1 MASELSILLQDWQNA
16 EKQFQESILAVGT
29 CVQKGILPTELHLQ
43 RFSET
48 LNIYKQQYQNVL
60 ALAKETFLEEDTVQ
74 EASAAV
80 WLERL
85 REKQDAL
92 LLQAQRILNEFLS
105 IYSEDTVYEKAL
117 QPYREAC
124 EQLLSELEY
133 TDADTLQ
140 AAISAPKI
148 FAEAVRQNDPDLAEE
163 QGVFDLLEPH
173 YSSKVIRGLSRGKYR
188 IAAADTEEETVPE
201 EETAADTVSEETA
214 APDAAAEEVSVPA
227 AEEEQP
233 AEKAETPEAP
243 AETVDVPEEPEVEE
257 EPEEPIETYGLRISP
272 RTEYGRPV
280 LESSGK
286 TSTFEYKKDFK
297 DLRSCLGTA
306 CMLYSEYVSFD
317 WAVSNN
323 IPPFFYSKGYLYKV
337 TMEDRGSFL
346 APTKKFRRAMEQASV
361 KKAIQE
367 FNRKNKLG
375 NQSIDYPPI
384 DFMDEGDE
392 NVPAKTAAAL
402 CGDMLHQLMA
412 ENYMKTNLQEQNSIN
427 DDSRLVRSTCK
438 INGKKIH
445 LFSGTFFFTAPEH
458 IRMYLDTVQKYCE
471 YPYALALFA
480 TDDLKQARIMLG
492 LMPESFRSDDI
503 YVYAYEEDAYYH
515 MPDAKCITEQEVRR
529 KLLSLLGF
537 EPEDPENVDPPD
549 NEEPD
554 NAAPEHTEPETP
566 ASEEEMTAS
575 ETEDTAAESED
586 LPKEETDFTGT
597 LFGEPDQ
604 PDEQEKVP
612 EEAAKPEAE
621 QQEETTTDETLQPDE
636 PQEEVP
642 SEDTIA
648 AEAEMP
654 PVEKTP
660 NAPVPIKKE
669 ILRKRVNFA
678 DAYKAVCRF
687 LANKKPAAAAVYLNS
702 VEDKDGILAQ
712 LYQELCYALYI
723 PGSGCI
729 LDAFNVQLVFEN
741 ERMET
746 QALSD
751 HLKIAATL
759 RAVFYNVTANDPYS
773 NSTLCASIHSICK
786 DSGIAGLAELVIAL
800 KEFRQKH
807 RVGVYEILK
816 NRSDVDNTT
825 ICKEMASRAADCINR
840 YGQTHRNEKRY
851 QRTWEKI
858 YEDVEEV
865 LCAIRSGEF
874 SMEYAE
880 YISLFFTE
888 NKFANSADEIR
899 PADIARFSGNIDSY
913 IDTYYA
919 RIPRPNGSSQSAN
932 EKMERGKRNT
942 LRSWFDGVLE
952 LLAEYENMVRSGNAD
967 NAVTDE
973 QNAACSN
980 ILRLLEDAVESAGQL
995 FKKKRP
1001 HLDKSGIFCIL
1012 ETLKELISRYDLER
1026 RTITNKYFYVPLLQY
1041 GHVLLNDEFLP
1052 LMGVTDADI
1061 KGISVHDR
1069 VLEYA
1074 NTKCSERSYEERLA
1088 EIFSDS
1094 DAKDDYGCAANIR
1107 KFYLE
1112 TGYAEWNEQYNIEEN
1127 REFAQKDFLNNY
1139 NDMKAELELIQAK
1152 GILTPLKKEEYLE
1165 IVEMLYNTT
1174 DRTGDYG
1181 FFDRLQKIMRDAI
1194 HTNTNQLTTHWESAL
1209 KQAKNQYAS
1218 EQAAEPLL
1226 KKAEQALNDHNFTV
1240 VEDIISRLSHHDF
1253 LDDYRAQGLK
1263 HLDNFLNNYSTYYNR
1278 ASCKTGNFAENLMTS
1293 DQRRQLNRFSKDA
1306 RTLAS
1311 CFSGVNNSMKLKE
1324 FLESL
1329 GFPVQSVSVFDSN
1342 KDAHLFSVTL
1352 TPLKTKRRDVFSHVI
1367 APFGSEAYE
1376 HGFHVMTL
1384 EGSTYGAERL
1394 RDRLP
1399 KLQTSQNT
1407 LILLR
1412 HHLDI
1417 AERRKFARYIKE
1429 SNPNNTI
1436 ILLDQVALA
1445 YLVANYDESINRTL
1459 MEITMPF
1466 SNYQPYSSDSINIL
1480 PPEMFIGRNEVLH
1493 DLEQP
1498 NGANIICGGRQLGKT
1513 ALLRM
1518 AETEI
1523 EMEAVPT
1530 GDTVLYKRAVYV
1542 SVKGE
1547 KADAV
1552 AKALSERM
1560 VMKEILPEGSETSDW
1575 KQLVSSIERRLNDKK
1590 DKIPY
1595 LLVLIDEAETFISS
1609 CHPAYK
1615 PIEELMKLQEQY
1627 PKRFKFVVAGLR
1639 NLMLFEKEDSVRDNS
1654 ILVKMRC
1661 QKITPFTCME
1671 ARELLEVPLAY
1682 LGVRIPNE
1690 QLLYTI
1696 LASTNYL
1703 PGLIH
1708 LYCEMMLETFHNN
1721 NYANFKDNETPPYIF
1736 TEEQIKAVLS
1746 RNDFNIEVQRKFM
1759 ATLTMDNDVCY
1770 EIIALLIA
1778 HCYYSE
1784 SDTTVVS
1791 GYTAEKIYEMAAE
1804 FNLYE
1809 TAALGRD
1816 KIEALMDELCDLN
1829 ILRRDDKTGKYMF
1842 ARRNFLHLLD
1852 TPDEVEN
1859 KILTYAIAQ
1868 EGSAGN
1874 DE

>member
-1 MASELSILLQDWQNA
+1 
-16 EKQFQESILAVGT
+16 
-29 CVQKGILPTELHLQ
+29 
-43 RFSET
+43 
-48 LNIYKQQYQNVL
+48 
-60 ALAKETFLEEDTVQ
+60 
-74 EASAAV
+74 
-80 WLERL
+80 
-85 REKQDAL
+85 
-92 LLQAQRILNEFLS
+92 
-105 IYSEDTVYEKAL
+105 
-117 QPYREAC
+117 
-124 EQLLSELEY
+124 
-133 TDADTLQ
+133 
-140 AAISAPKI
+140 
-148 FAEAVRQNDPDLAEE
+148 
-163 QGVFDLLEPH
+163 
-173 YSSKVIRGLSRGKYR
+173 
-188 IAAADTEEETVPE
+188 
-201 EETAADTVSEETA
+201 
-214 APDAAAEEVSVPA
+214 
-227 AEEEQP
+227 
-233 AEKAETPEAP
+233 
-243 AETVDVPEEPEVEE
+243 
-257 EPEEPIETYGLRISP
+257 
-272 RTEYGRPV
+272 
-280 LESSGK
+280 
-286 TSTFEYKKDFK
+286 
-297 DLRSCLGTA
+297 
-306 CMLYSEYVSFD
+306 
-317 WAVSNN
+317 
-323 IPPFFYSKGYLYKV
+323 
-337 TMEDRGSFL
+337 
-346 APTKKFRRAMEQASV
+346 MEQTNV
-361 KKAIQE
+361 KKSIADLCKRKKQTIQLNAIV
-367 FNRKNKLG
+367 
-375 NQSIDYPPI
+375 PV
-384 DFMDEGDE
+384 DFSDEDDV
-392 NVPAKTAAAL
+392 NLPAKTVAAI
-402 CGDMLHQLMA
+402 CGGILRDRFG
-412 ENYMKTNLQEQNSIN
+412 NIPNRRYSQERIAI
-427 DDSRLVRSTCK
+427 DDCSRIVHSSFK
-438 INGKKIH
+438 NGTKKVH
-445 LFSGTFFFTAPEH
+445 LFSSAFFFFKPEQ
-458 IRMYLDTVQKYCE
+458 IQKYLDNIGKICDRQYV
-471 YPYALALFA
+471 LALFA
-480 TDDLKQARIMLG
+480 TDDLKQARIMLD
-492 LMPESFRSDDI
+492 LMPESFRSDDV
-503 YVYAYEEDAYYH
+503 YVYAYAEDAYYH
-515 MPDAKCITEQEVRR
+515 MPDAKSITEQEIRHR
-529 KLLSLLGF
+529 LLSLLGF
-537 EPEDPENVDPPD
+537 EPEDPEDGDPPAD
-549 NEEPD
+549 EEPD
-554 NAAPEHTEPETP
+554 NAEPEMTTP
-566 ASEEEMTAS
+566 
-575 ETEDTAAESED
+575 ETDDTAAESDESS
-586 LPKEETDFTGT
+586 KEETDFTGT

-604 PDEQEKVP
+604 PDEQE
-612 EEAAKPEAE
+612 EAAQPEA
-621 QQEETTTDETLQPDE
+621 E
-636 PQEEVP
+636 PQEEMPVEEAITAETAP
-642 SEDTIA
+642 
-648 AEAEMP
+648 EAETP
-654 PVEKTP
+654 PAEEAP
-660 NAPVPIKKE
+660 NAPVPVKKE
-669 ILRKRVNFA
+669 ILRKRVNFT

-751 HLKIAATL
+751 NLKIAATL
-759 RAVFYNVTANDPYS
+759 RAMFYNVTANDPYS

-786 DSGIAGLAELVIAL
+786 DSGIVGLADLVTAL

-807 RVGVYEILK
+807 RIGVYDILK
-816 NRSDVDNTT
+816 NRSDVDNTA

-851 QRTWEKI
+851 QRTWEMI
-858 YEDVEEV
+858 YADVEEV
-865 LCAIRSGEF
+865 LCAIRSGDF
-874 SMEYAE
+874 SMEHAE
-880 YISLFFTE
+880 YIALFFTE

-899 PADIARFSGNIDSY
+899 PADISRFSGNIDSY

-980 ILRLLEDAVESAGQL
+980 ILRLLEEALTSAGQL
-995 FKKKRP
+995 FKKNRT

-1012 ETLKELISRYDLER
+1012 ETLKELISRYDLEG

-1069 VLEYA
+1069 VLEY
-1074 NTKCSERSYEERLA
+1074 TKCSDREYDDRLA

-1094 DAKDDYGCAANIR
+1094 DAKDDYGCAANIK

-1127 REFAQKDFLNNY
+1127 LEFARKDFLNNY

-1194 HTNTNQLTTHWESAL
+1194 HTNTNQLTTHWESSL
-1209 KQAKNQYAS
+1209 KLAKKQYAAES
-1218 EQAAEPLL
+1218 AAEPLL
-1226 KKAEQALNDHNFTV
+1226 EKAEQALNDHNFTV

-1278 ASCKTGNFAENLMTS
+1278 ASCKNGNFADNLMTS
-1293 DQRRQLNRFSKDA
+1293 DQRRQRNRFSKDA
-1306 RTLAS
+1306 KTLAT
-1311 CFSGVNNSMKLKE
+1311 CFGSVNDPMKLKE

-1329 GFPVQSVSVFDSN
+1329 NFPVASISKFGSN

-1417 AERRKFARYIKE
+1417 GERRKFARYIKE

-1547 KADAV
+1547 KAEAV
-1552 AKALSERM
+1552 ARALSERM

-1575 KQLVSSIERRLNDKK
+1575 KQLVRSITLRLEQKK

-1615 PIEELMKLQEQY
+1615 PIEELMILQEQY

-1654 ILVKMRC
+1654 VLVKMRC

-1784 SDTTVVS
+1784 PDTTVVS
-1791 GYTAEKIYEMAAE
+1791 GYTAAHIFDMAKE

-1859 KILTYAIAQ
+1859 KILNYAIAQ
-1868 EGSAGN
+1868 EGSAAD